1 MTRCDPSG
9 EAMADYVFFYTLTAL
24 STFSIITANVF
35 INRDLAS
42 VHPTRQQP
50 VNRQTILM
58 RKFFP
63 VLP

>member
-1 MTRCDPSG
+1 
-9 EAMADYVFFYTLTAL
+9 MADYVFFYTLTAL